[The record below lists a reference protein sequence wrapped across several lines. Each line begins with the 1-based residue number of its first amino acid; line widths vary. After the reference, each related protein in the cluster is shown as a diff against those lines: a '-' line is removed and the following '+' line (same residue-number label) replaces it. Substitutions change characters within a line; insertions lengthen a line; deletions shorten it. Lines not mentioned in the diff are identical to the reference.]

1 MNRSILFRALPLLCL
16 APWAFA
22 QSQAPAGA
30 PYILGPDDQ
39 VVIRAL
45 DAEEI
50 GATPVRI
57 DSRGFINLPT
67 VGRIKAAGM
76 TSEQL
81 EAEIETRLK
90 KYINKPDV
98 SVYIAEM
105 RTQPV
110 SVIGSV
116 QVPGVQRMQGQKT
129 LFEALS
135 AAGGLRADAG
145 YLVKITRKLEWGRIP
160 LPDAKDDPTGQF
172 SIASVN
178 VKNIMDAS
186 NPKDN
191 IQIKPDDV
199 ISVPK
204 GEIIYVIGSVKKP
217 GGFVLGEHESLSGLQ
232 ILALAEGLDRFA
244 KPEHAKIMRPIP
256 NSEKRQE
263 IPVDL
268 KQILSGKI
276 TDIALRSDDILF
288 VPNSPKKAAMART
301 IETAIQLGSLAV
313 YRIP

>member
-1 MNRSILFRALPLLCL
+1 VKKNILFRALPLLCL
-16 APWAFA
+16 APFVFA
-22 QSQAPAGA
+22 QSQAPASA

-50 GATPVRI
+50 GLTPIRI

-76 TSEQL
+76 TSEEL

-110 SVIGSV
+110 SVIGAV

-301 IETAIQLGSLAV
+301 IETAIQLGTLTV

>member
-1 MNRSILFRALPLLCL
+1 MNKTNLLRALTLLCL
-16 APWAFA
+16 ARFAFP
-22 QSQAPAGA
+22 QSSSPAST
-30 PYILGPDDQ
+30 PYVLGPDDQ

-76 TSEQL
+76 TSEEL

-105 RTQPV
+105 RTQPI
-110 SVIGSV
+110 SVIGAV
-116 QVPGVQRMQGQKT
+116 QTPGVQRMQGQKT

-135 AAGGLRADAG
+135 AAGGLRPDAG

-204 GEIIYVIGSVKKP
+204 GEVIYVIGCVKKP

-244 KPEHAKIMRPIP
+244 KPEHAKIMRPVP
-256 NSEKRQE
+256 NSEVRQE
-263 IPVDL
+263 IPLDL
-268 KQILSGKI
+268 KQILAGKM
-276 TDIALRSDDILF
+276 TDVSLHADDILF
-288 VPNSPKKAAMART
+288 IPNSPKKAAAART
-301 IETAIQLGSLAV
+301 IEAAIQIGGMAI